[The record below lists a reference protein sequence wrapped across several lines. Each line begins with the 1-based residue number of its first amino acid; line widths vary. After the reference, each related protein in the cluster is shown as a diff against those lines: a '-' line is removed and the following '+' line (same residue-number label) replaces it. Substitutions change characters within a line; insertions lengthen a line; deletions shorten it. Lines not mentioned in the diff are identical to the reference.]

1 MTLAVDG
8 CPRTP
13 YVAGVR
19 RVALLVALAA
29 ACTAAP
35 ASAQQEAPARTEAAP
50 FCLGTGAQWR
60 RGTTRGTTYVISL
73 GRGTTCAFAR
83 PWVRRLSARRAS
95 RSGQALSG
103 PPGYQ
108 CRVTIPFGG
117 KAAGGACGR
126 SGGRGFGWVPKF

>member
-1 MTLAVDG
+1 VR
-8 CPRTP
+8 P
-13 YVAGVR
+13 VR
-19 RVALLVALAA
+19 RVALVAALLAVYA
-29 ACTAAP
+29 VAP
-35 ASAQQEAPARTEAAP
+35 ASAREDVSPEAEAAT

-60 RGTTRGTTYVISL
+60 RGTARGTTYVITVS
-73 GRGTTCAFAR
+73 RGVTCAFAK
-83 PWVRRLSARRAS
+83 PWVRRLSGRPAS

-126 SGGRGFGWVPKF
+126 SGRGFGWVPKF

>member
-1 MTLAVDG
+1 M
-8 CPRTP
+8 
-13 YVAGVR
+13 R
-19 RVALLVALAA
+19 RVALAA
-29 ACTAAP
+29 ALLAVCAVAP
-35 ASAQQEAPARTEAAP
+35 ASARPEAAP
-50 FCLGTGAQWR
+50 DRAEAATFCLGTGAQWR
-60 RGTTRGTTYVISL
+60 RGTARGTTYVITVS
-73 GRGTTCAFAR
+73 RGVTCAFAK

-95 RSGQALSG
+95 RSGQALAG

>member
-1 MTLAVDG
+1 M
-8 CPRTP
+8 
-13 YVAGVR
+13 R
-19 RVALLVALAA
+19 RVALVAAVLAA
-29 ACTAAP
+29 CAAAP
-35 ASAQQEAPARTEAAP
+35 ASAREDASLRAEAAT

-60 RGTTRGTTYVISL
+60 RGTARGTTYVITVS
-73 GRGTTCAFAR
+73 RGVTCAFAK
-83 PWVRRLSARRAS
+83 PWVRRLSGRPAS

-126 SGGRGFGWVPKF
+126 SSGRGFGWVPKF

>member
-1 MTLAVDG
+1 MKT
-8 CPRTP
+8 
-13 YVAGVR
+13 VR
-19 RVALLVALAA
+19 RAALVAVLLAA
-29 ACTAAP
+29 CAVAP
-35 ASAQQEAPARTEAAP
+35 ASAREDVRAEAEAAT

-60 RGTTRGTTYVISL
+60 RGTARGTTYVITVS
-73 GRGTTCAFAR
+73 RGVTCAFAK
-83 PWVRRLSARRAS
+83 PWVRRLSGRPAS

-126 SGGRGFGWVPKF
+126 SSGRGFGWVPKF

>member
-1 MTLAVDG
+1 LT
-8 CPRTP
+8 
-13 YVAGVR
+13 VAPTTGRVKPVR
-19 RVALLVALAA
+19 RAALVAVLLAA
-29 ACTAAP
+29 CAATP
-35 ASAQQEAPARTEAAP
+35 ASAREDMRTEAEAAT

-60 RGTTRGTTYVISL
+60 RGTTRGTTYVITVS
-73 GRGTTCAFAR
+73 RGVTCAFAK
-83 PWVRRLSARRAS
+83 PWVRRLTARPAR

>member
-1 MTLAVDG
+1 MRRAALVAVLLAV
-8 CPRTP
+8 C
-13 YVAGVR
+13 A
-19 RVALLVALAA
+19 
-29 ACTAAP
+29 AAP
-35 ASAQQEAPARTEAAP
+35 ASAREDAQAEAEAAT
-50 FCLGTGAQWR
+50 FCLGTGAEWR
-60 RGTTRGTTYVISL
+60 QGTRRGTTYVITVS
-73 GRGTTCAFAR
+73 RGVTCAFAK
-83 PWVRRLSARRAS
+83 PWVRRLTARRAT